1 VSGAVASRR
10 QDVRRLVRTLRLL
23 DQEVAGQHDALAE
36 LVSASAQ
43 TFKGFAA
50 EDANVSASVAE
61 LPAALRTTSDALHRV
76 RAMAGELRPA
86 ADALRPPVRRLDDVN
101 GAVTAL
107 GREATPQLQR
117 TIRPF
122 VRSAAPLLARLAPAA
137 GGLARSAPDLTRSAA
152 VLNRLFNM
160 LAYNP
165 RDREGPNVAGRNEG
179 LLFALAWGAHQVVS
193 AYSQSDAH
201 GVIRALTTGGTCY
214 SLRSEAQLQPELEFL
229 LDLTGVLTDPA
240 VCGGRG

>member
-1 VSGAVASRR
+1 
-10 QDVRRLVRTLRLL
+10 
-23 DQEVAGQHDALAE
+23 
-36 LVSASAQ
+36 
-43 TFKGFAA
+43 
-50 EDANVSASVAE
+50 
-61 LPAALRTTSDALHRV
+61 
-76 RAMAGELRPA
+76 
-86 ADALRPPVRRLDDVN
+86 VRRLDDVN

-137 GGLARSAPDLTRSAA
+137 GGLDRSAPGLTRSGA

-160 LAYNP
+160 LSYNP
-165 RDREGPNVAGRNEG
+165 RGSEGPDVAGRNEG

-214 SLRSEAQLQPELEFL
+214 SLRSQVQAQPQLEFL

-240 VCGGRG
+240 VFGGRD